1 MSKLRVVLGHVGTA
15 HNKVDQFLSELM
27 SDANTANSGHG
38 IHQSP
43 VLGEGG
49 EGVMPNVDGGKADA
63 NTNLVTNCGSNIDE
77 ANKKSVKEVEN
88 ENDVLTKKMNF
99 DNFEDLFLSDED

>member
-1 MSKLRVVLGHVGTA
+1 MSALRTT
-15 HNKVDQFLSELM
+15 KWTSSELK

-38 IHQSP
+38 HHQSP
-43 VLGEGG
+43 VLGVGG
-49 EGVMPNVDGGKADA
+49 ESVMPNVDEGKADA
-63 NTNLVTNCGSNIDE
+63 NINLVTNCGSNLFDE
-77 ANKKSVKEVEN
+77 ANEKNVKEVEN